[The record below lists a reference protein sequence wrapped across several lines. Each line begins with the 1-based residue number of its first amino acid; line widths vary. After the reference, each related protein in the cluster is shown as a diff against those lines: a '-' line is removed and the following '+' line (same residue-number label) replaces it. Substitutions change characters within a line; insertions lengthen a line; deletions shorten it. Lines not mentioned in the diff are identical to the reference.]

1 MLDELNEYSALLI
14 EPYYYKPLRPYLPKD
29 AVTHAAFTTKYCT
42 KYYMALLMELSS
54 IGGAAG
60 LDALLVELD
69 TDLLLAGLSTA
80 Q

>member
-60 LDALLVELD
+60 LALPTV
-69 TDLLLAGLSTA
+69 LSVSTRVDSFVFF
-80 Q
+80 